1 MNIIIPYNLFEIK
14 KIGFQKPVEN
24 KIKYYNHFYRIIYN
38 ERYYTIQN
46 IIISIPLTH
55 IITNYNNKVYKITF
69 NNSLLYSLFYIEY
82 EILKKINLITN
93 KKIERLIYNDCIYK
107 RYILH
112 LNKPVHTILLRISGI
127 WESKDKIGITYKFIS
142 R

>member
-1 MNIIIPYNLFEIK
+1 MNIVIPYNIFEIK
-14 KIGFQKPVEN
+14 KIFFQKPVDN
-24 KIKYYNHFYRIIYN
+24 KIKYYNYFYRILYN
-38 ERYYTIQN
+38 EIYYTIQN

-55 IITNYNNKVYKITF
+55 VITNYSNKIYKISF

-82 EILKKINLITN
+82 EILKHINLITN
-93 KKIERLIYNDCIYK
+93 KKIERLLYNDCTYK
-107 RYILH
+107 RYILY
-112 LNKPVHTILLRISGI
+112 LNKPINQILLRISGI